1 MNSFQKL
8 RLNKEF
14 KRAYGRGKTFV
25 DSAVVVYVL
34 KTKTQECRIGI
45 TTGKKLG
52 CAVDRNRA
60 RRVITAAF
68 RACLPDI
75 NVGCDIVFVA
85 RTRILRRKSTQIAE
99 VIRKNLI
106 EAGVCGEVI

>member
-34 KTKTQECRIGI
+34 KNKTQQCRIGI
-45 TTGKKLG
+45 TTGKKIG
-52 CAVDRNRA
+52 CAVERNRA
-60 RRVITAAF
+60 RRIITAAF
-68 RACLPDI
+68 RACLPNI
-75 NVGCDIVFVA
+75 TEGCDIVFVA
-85 RTRILRRKSTQIAE
+85 RTRILKRKSTQIAE
-99 VIRKNLI
+99 VIRKFLI
-106 EAGVCGEVI
+106 EAGVCEETI

>member
-1 MNSFQKL
+1 MNSFEKL

-34 KTKTQECRIGI
+34 KTKGQECRIGI

-68 RACLPDI
+68 RACLPYV
-75 NVGCDIVFVA
+75 NTGCDIVFVA
-85 RTRILRRKSTQIAE
+85 RTRILKRKSTQIAE
-99 VIRKNLI
+99 VIRKFLV
-106 EAGVCGEVI
+106 EAGVCEDAV

>member
-1 MNSFQKL
+1 MNSFLNL

-34 KTKTQECRIGI
+34 KTKRQQCRIGI
-45 TTGKKLG
+45 TTSKKLG
-52 CAVDRNRA
+52 CAVERNRA

-75 NVGCDIVFVA
+75 AVGCDIVFVA
-85 RTRILRRKSTQIAE
+85 RTRILKRKSTQIAE
-99 VIRKNLI
+99 VFRKALA
-106 EAGVCGEVI
+106 EAGVCEENI

>member
-1 MNSFQKL
+1 MNSFGKL

-14 KRAYGRGKTFV
+14 KRAYGRGKSFV
-25 DSAVVVYVL
+25 DPSIVIYVL
-34 KTKTQECRIGI
+34 KTGKPECRIGI

-68 RACLPDI
+68 RNCLPNI
-75 NVGCDIVFVA
+75 KEGCDIVFVA
-85 RTRILRRKSTQIAE
+85 RTRILKHKSTYIAT
-99 VIRKNLI
+99 VIDKHLQQS
-106 EAGVCGEVI
+106 GVYGK